1 MNSYESSADLS
12 WDTDSVMN
20 VTGYQ
25 DFDLWKVQKGVPE
38 YTSAISR
45 THTDIF
51 SDKPE
56 CENGLNQQDHL
67 CYLCGMT
74 GHAMKQCTANKLQIK
89 RNRTKNA
96 VRLKGILEMKS
107 ASKKRT
113 TIDTEA
119 HGCVTSIT
127 SNRKLKRGERLR
139 KYVEKKL
146 GTVSSKFTNQSGIS
160 TTFTGKKRRKSH
172 VKFERDTKRHNKLQ
186 KSNITSDFEER
197 TPHSTNGCI
206 IGMHIPNGCFYSA
219 KNDISITNEMCASN
233 SGTEDISTKS
243 MRFVKRVH
251 TGVHQWPIDPDFG
264 TTNLQIN
271 AEDEDTIVQLK
282 EEISVLFTELE
293 EMIKSI

>member
-1 MNSYESSADLS
+1 MNSYESCADLS
-12 WDTDSVMN
+12 WDTDNVMN
-20 VTGYQ
+20 
-25 DFDLWKVQKGVPE
+25 LWKVQKGVPE
-38 YTSAISR
+38 YTSAVSR
-45 THTDIF
+45 IHTDIF

-56 CENGLNQQDHL
+56 SEIGLNQQDHV

-74 GHAMKQCTANKLQIK
+74 GHVMKQCTANKLQIK

-139 KYVEKKL
+139 KFVEKKL

-172 VKFERDTKRHNKLQ
+172 VKFERDAKRHNKLH
-186 KSNITSDFEER
+186 KSNMTSEFEER
-197 TPHSTNGCI
+197 TPHLTNGGI
-206 IGMHIPNGCFYSA
+206 IGIQTPDGYFYSA
-219 KNDISITNEMCASN
+219 KNDISISTEMCTL
-233 SGTEDISTKS
+233 GTEDISTKR
-243 MRFVKRVH
+243 MRFIKRVP
-251 TGVHQWPIDPDFG
+251 TGVHHWQIDHDFG
-264 TTNLQIN
+264 TTNLQMN
-271 AEDEDTIVQLK
+271 DEDEDTIVQLK
-282 EEISVLFTELE
+282 EEISVLFKELE
-293 EMIKSI
+293 EMIKNI